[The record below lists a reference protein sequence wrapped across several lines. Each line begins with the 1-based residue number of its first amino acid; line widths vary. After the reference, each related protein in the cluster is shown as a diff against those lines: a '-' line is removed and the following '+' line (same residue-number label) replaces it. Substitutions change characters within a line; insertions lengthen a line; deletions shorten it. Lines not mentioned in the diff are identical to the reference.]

1 MKRKISE
8 NNQVSRTKKSK
19 VEEVKPISTGK
30 RKTRSMK
37 PKISGNKQVSRTKK
51 PKVKD
56 IFPIKTILQ
65 NPGLRLIS
73 RNIFKYLKLEDF
85 SNCRLVSKSWKQ
97 FIDEDKYLADVQLT
111 EVMFLYSKEKIS
123 CNQQDYCQRFPL
135 TQFHFVCAFASFQIV
150 KLFLENKLK
159 WKIDVN
165 AQDENGVTPLYMACR
180 YNNVLVVNHLLDHGL
195 NITRRTKNIKGHILH
210 AATFNKDPKVTQ
222 AVFENKRLMNT
233 GKNVTTSYKYT
244 VFHSAACNEFSA
256 KPLAYLLENATKFN
270 LKINQL
276 TRDHENVFH
285 PACRFGHQETVKFL
299 IQNAK
304 KYAIDLNMRDRD
316 GNTPFQIAIQHGQFH
331 KVKILLENSKKYNIN
346 IYSKNN
352 NGMDGQDL
360 AEYEGRTKIVK
371 LIKSWKHQNKP

>member
-1 MKRKISE
+1 MQLRSRKRKNYSE
-8 NNQVSRTKKSK
+8 NNYQ
-19 VEEVKPISTGK
+19 IS
-30 RKTRSMK
+30 
-37 PKISGNKQVSRTKK
+37 QTKK
-51 PKVKD
+51 PKVEEV
-56 IFPIKTILQ
+56 FPIETILQ
-65 NPGLRLIS
+65 NPGLQLIS
-73 RNIFKYLKLEDF
+73 RNIFKYLKLKDF
-85 SNCRLVSKSWKQ
+85 SHCRLVSKFWKQ
-97 FIDEDKYLADVQLT
+97 FIDEDKYLADVQFT
-111 EVMFLYSKEKIS
+111 EVKVMSVCYSKRT
-123 CNQQDYCQRFPL
+123 QLPVPL
-135 TQFHFVCAFASFQIV
+135 FHYVCGFASFRIV
-150 KLFLENKLK
+150 KMFLDNKLK

-165 AQDENGVTPLYMACR
+165 AQDEIEVTPLFMACQ

-233 GKNVTTSYKYT
+233 AKNVTTSYKYT

-285 PACRFGHQETVKFL
+285 PACRLGKQETVKFL

-304 KYAIDLNMRDRD
+304 KYAIDLNMRDMD
-316 GNTPFQIAIQHGQFH
+316 GNTPFQIACQHGQFH

>member
-37 PKISGNKQVSRTKK
+37 PKISGNKQVSHTKK
-51 PKVKD
+51 TKVKD

-97 FIDEDKYLADVQLT
+97 FIDEDKYLVDVQLT

-123 CNQQDYCQRFPL
+123 CNQQGYCHRFPL

-165 AQDENGVTPLYMACR
+165 AQDENGLTPLFYACES
-180 YNNVLVVNHLLDHGL
+180 NNVLVVNQLLDHGL
-195 NITRRTKNIKGHILH
+195 NVNLRTKENEHILH
-210 AATFNKDPKVTQ
+210 AAVLNKDPKVTQ
-222 AVFENKRLMNT
+222 AVFESKQLMNT
-233 GKNVTTSYKYT
+233 DKNVTDIDGYT
-244 VFHSAACNEFSA
+244 VFHSAAHNEHSS
-256 KPLAYLLENATKFN
+256 KPLAFLLKNTTKLNLKFN
-270 LKINQL
+270 QFDVYH
-276 TRDHENVFH
+276 RNVFH
-285 PACRFGHQETVKFL
+285 HACEFGNQETVKFL

-304 KYAIDLNMRDRD
+304 KYAINLNMRDVT
-316 GNTPFQIAIQHGQFH
+316 GNTPFHLACYLGKFH
-331 KVKILLENSKKYNIN
+331 NVKILLKNLKKHNIN
-346 IYSKNN
+346 IYSKAND
-352 NGMDGQDL
+352 GMTGQDI
-360 AEYEGRTKIVK
+360 AEPYPKIVK
-371 LIKSWKHQNKP
+371 LIKTWKH